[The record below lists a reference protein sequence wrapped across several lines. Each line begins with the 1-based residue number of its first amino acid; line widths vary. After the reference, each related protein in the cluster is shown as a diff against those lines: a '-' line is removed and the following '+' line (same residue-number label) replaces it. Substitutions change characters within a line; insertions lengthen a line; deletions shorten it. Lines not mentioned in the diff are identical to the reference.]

1 MKYID
6 VLTVRKNFSSKHVY
20 PAGIELVRI
29 VIAYDI
35 TGPYI
40 MEASTEMDVLAV
52 RKKYPNLQIL
62 GSRVNPKNWT

>member
-20 PAGIELVRI
+20 PTGIELIRI

-40 MEASTEMDVLAV
+40 MEASTEMDVLAA
-52 RKKYPNLQIL
+52 RKNIQIF
-62 GSRVNPKNWT
+62 RYWEVE